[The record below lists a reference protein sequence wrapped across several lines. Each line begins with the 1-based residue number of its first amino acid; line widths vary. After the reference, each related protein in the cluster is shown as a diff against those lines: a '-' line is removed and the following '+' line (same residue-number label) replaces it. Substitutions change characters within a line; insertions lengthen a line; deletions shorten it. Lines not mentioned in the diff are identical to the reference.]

1 MGQIKFYS
9 LIDGFDPV
17 DELGFL
23 QAADRIKY
31 TSGSV
36 TTKHL
41 ELRECV
47 CVVLNSVNQKQILIV
62 NAYKGLL
69 KSCKLLG

>member
-1 MGQIKFYS
+1 MGQIRFYS

-23 QAADRIKY
+23 QAADRMKH

-36 TTKHL
+36 TRKHL
-41 ELRECV
+41 ELRECG
-47 CVVLNSVNQKQILIV
+47 VVLNSVNQKQILIM